1 MLQCVFGFHLEQLQQ
16 NSVLLF
22 SPFNFINKKQSLK
35 CFRDLF
41 EIKHTFFFLFM
52 HVTLTKHHN
61 LRNWYLLFYNRTGSN
76 KIHAWSIFFFFFL
89 VYLVDYFKVHIQT
102 NFNAFQ
108 TTGVIFTSIISR
120 ERRSVKQQVKMLGM
134 IKKKK
139 NKLNQTTLIEFAKLQ
154 LLSDSATIL

>member
-76 KIHAWSIFFFFFL
+76 KIHA
-89 VYLVDYFKVHIQT
+89 
-102 NFNAFQ
+102 
-108 TTGVIFTSIISR
+108 
-120 ERRSVKQQVKMLGM
+120 
-134 IKKKK
+134 
-139 NKLNQTTLIEFAKLQ
+139 
-154 LLSDSATIL
+154 

>member
-1 MLQCVFGFHLEQLQQ
+1 M
-16 NSVLLF
+16 
-22 SPFNFINKKQSLK
+22 PD
-35 CFRDLF
+35 R
-41 EIKHTFFFLFM
+41 
-52 HVTLTKHHN
+52 
-61 LRNWYLLFYNRTGSN
+61 
-76 KIHAWSIFFFFFL
+76 FFFFFL

>member
-1 MLQCVFGFHLEQLQQ
+1 MLQCVLGFHLEQLQQ

-22 SPFNFINKKQSLK
+22 SPFNFINKKHSLK

-76 KIHAWSIFFFFFL
+76 KIHALSIFFFFWYIWSITLKYTFKQTSMLFKLL
-89 VYLVDYFKVHIQT
+89 VLFSHPSYQG
-102 NFNAFQ
+102 NAVRKTASENARYDQ
-108 TTGVIFTSIISR
+108 
-120 ERRSVKQQVKMLGM
+120 E
-134 IKKKK
+134 KK
-139 NKLNQTTLIEFAKLQ
+139 NKLNQTTLIEFAKLH